1 MEKIL
6 GVVINEN
13 EEIELNQIFQDV
25 FNQRKYR
32 IKGKIDKLNT
42 ELIDIKNEVD
52 HYKQLLQTKEA
63 ILIEKAK
70 QVNSLILKYQQ
81 LDNPKIVSIP
91 TV

>member
-13 EEIELNQIFQDV
+13 EENELNQIFQDV

-32 IKGKIDKLNT
+32 IKGKIDELNA

-52 HYKQLLQTKEA
+52 YYKQQLQTKEA
-63 ILIEKAK
+63 VLVEKAK